1 MKRIFDI
8 RSVSCE
14 NVLVGFVILSGVNFS
29 KQIMV
34 LKGLNFPD
42 TLILKSK
49 SKKEK
54 RMKTSNSERILL
66 PLYFVMVGV
75 AVCLNFFSGAK
86 PDMANLVV
94 NISMFIIIG
103 DSLGQYTVLY
113 AGQQNDQ
120 KHEIC
125 RRDYGD

>member
-8 RSVSCE
+8 RSVSCK

-34 LKGLNFPD
+34 LSGLNFPD

-103 DSLGQYTVLY
+103 AVILWANTQCFMRST
-113 AGQQNDQ
+113 
-120 KHEIC
+120 K
-125 RRDYGD
+125 